1 MTLTSESRFTPERTR
16 HALERM
22 GIWQRAEGRPGWPDR
37 MVRMPCPIH
46 SGTRDSFVL
55 WPDGGWRCHSECQ
68 RGGGVLKLIAEIEA
82 VTHNDAIAWYLGDE
96 ASQPATRISTHGIT
110 RRVPQAPAAATVSA
124 STRGERPRDM
134 KPALYVY
141 RLLVDLEGGIDNP
154 RVSKKI
160 TRQQQ
165 AGGGK
170 PDKQPFWQ
178 VWTNDDSHKGWQISK
193 KGSELNRR
201 AFGQDEMPE
210 RFWYTEALEPYATL
224 EFRPGCDV
232 AVSLATGDRAPAD
245 PRLWIAEGEECA
257 TLLAEAGLCAI
268 TGPDGA
274 SSFKRGMPDIMA
286 AFLARWPA
294 GVVVLPDNDKP
305 GAEYAAA
312 VARAAQAAGVPVW
325 VVHLPDL
332 PAKGDVLDW
341 AWESGYLPPEG
352 YGAAATIDAHG
363 IRRGLLEAVSESA
376 PWEPSPETTTQA
388 PAAPAFRIMSCADI
402 AAAKSDA
409 PRHIFG
415 MRDGTPVIGAG
426 VILLGAPPKIGK
438 SWVTLEL
445 AYSMATGMPAFGLLY
460 PEGADDSSVIY
471 VNSDR
476 QDAGLVL
483 AHRQAAILDG
493 RPEPE
498 NIDWF
503 DADGDAPMPQDEAL
517 VAAVLQRVKE
527 RGNTRLVVI
536 DTLTAATGPATKRG
550 DLQALELA
558 QVLRWKAVTSHG
570 ASVILV
576 KHSPKL
582 IYADVGS
589 NFAGSNGLL
598 AGVDQGLYLERK
610 RDANTAAL
618 VVLGGRTG
626 IASSIELEATASGR
640 FIGKQIHHGAPR
652 GSMEDRDKVRE
663 LAALHPSGITASLV
677 AAALE
682 KQPNTATQL
691 LVRMTKAGELRSTT
705 RGVYALP

>member
-1 MTLTSESRFTPERTR
+1 MTLTGESIFTPERTR
-16 HALERM
+16 RALERL
-22 GIWQRAEGRPGWPDR
+22 GLWQQAEGRPGWPNR
-37 MVRMPCPIH
+37 RARIPCPIH
-46 SGTRDSFVL
+46 SGTDDSFAL
-55 WPDGGWRCHSECQ
+55 KPDGDWYCHSRCG
-68 RGGGVLKLIAEIEA
+68 RGGRLLSLIAELET
-82 VTHNDAIAWYLGDE
+82 VSREDAKAWYLGDE
-96 ASQPATRISTHGIT
+96 ASQPAARISTHSLT
-110 RRVPQAPAAATVSA
+110 RRVPQATAAATASA
-124 STRGERPRDM
+124 STRGGRPRDM
-134 KPALYVY
+134 KPARYVY
-141 RLLVDLEGGIDNP
+141 RLTRDLEAGINNP
-154 RVSKKI
+154 SRVSKAI

-170 PDKQPFWQ
+170 PKKRPFWQ
-178 VWTNDDSHKGWQISK
+178 IWTNEDGWKDPSL
-193 KGSELNRR
+193 ELYRQ
-201 AFGQDEMPE
+201 AFGQDDMPE
-210 RFWYTEALEPYATL
+210 RFWYTDALEQHAAL
-224 EFRPGCDV
+224 EFLPSGRFTFVP
-232 AVSLATGDRAPAD
+232 AIGDKAPAD
-245 PRLWIAEGEECA
+245 PRLWVVEGEECA
-257 TLLAEAGLCAI
+257 WLLSRAGLCAT
-268 TGPDGA
+268 TGANG
-274 SSFKRGMPDIMA
+274 SNTFNSGMSEGMT
-286 AFLARWPA
+286 AFLSQWPA
-294 GVVVLPDNDKP
+294 GVVILPDND
-305 GAEYAAA
+305 GQGERYALA

-325 VVHLPDL
+325 IVNLPGL
-332 PAKGDVLDW
+332 LEAEDVLDW
-341 AWESGYLPPEG
+341 AWESDYLPPEG
-352 YGAAATIDAHG
+352 YDAAATIDAHG

-376 PWEPSPETTTQA
+376 PWKPSPETTTQA

-415 MRDGTPVIGAG
+415 TRDGTPVIGAG

-570 ASVILV
+570 ASVVLV

-626 IASSIELEATASGR
+626 IASSVEIEATASGR
-640 FIGKQIHHGAPR
+640 FTGKQIHHGAPR